1 LRFFKFFRIW
11 STFPLQKHFFQKKL
25 KKILKVL
32 EIEPL
37 IKVTLRELLWFSETS
52 ETGYIGKSNGEIT
65 MAVNVNTNVA
75 AMTAQRYL
83 NGANNAQQTSMERLS
98 SGFKINSAK
107 DDAAGLQISNRLN
120 VQSRGLDVAVR
131 NANDGISIAQTAEG
145 AMNETTNILQRM
157 RDLSLQSANGSN
169 SKSERVAIQE
179 EVTALNDELNR
190 IAETTSFG
198 GNKLLNGTYATKSF
212 QIGADNGEAVMLTLN
227 DMRSDN
233 VGMGGTSYQAANGK
247 DKDWT
252 VQAGAN
258 DLAITLTDTDGQQ
271 QTININAKEGDDI
284 EELAT
289 YINGQT
295 DMVKASVD
303 QDGQLQVFAGTDK
316 VEGAVS
322 FGGGLAGELS
332 MGQGQAVTVDTI
344 DVTSVGGAQESVA
357 IIDSAL
363 KYVDSHRAE
372 LGAFQNRF
380 NHAISNLDNIN
391 ENVNA
396 SKSRIKD
403 TDFAKETTALTKS
416 QILSQASSSILAQA
430 KQTPN
435 SALNLLG

>member
-1 LRFFKFFRIW
+1 
-11 STFPLQKHFFQKKL
+11 
-25 KKILKVL
+25 
-32 EIEPL
+32 
-37 IKVTLRELLWFSETS
+37 
-52 ETGYIGKSNGEIT
+52 
-65 MAVNVNTNVA
+65 MAVNVNTNVS

-83 NGANNAQQTSMERLS
+83 NQATSAQQTSMERLS
-98 SGFKINSAK
+98 SGSKINSAK

-157 RDLSLQSANGSN
+157 RDLSLQSSNGSN
-169 SKSERVAIQE
+169 SDSERVAIQE
-179 EVTALNDELNR
+179 EVTSLNDELNR

-198 GNKLLNGTYATKSF
+198 GNKLLNGTFSTKSM

-233 VGMGGTSYQAANGK
+233 VGMGGTAYKAAAENAK
-247 DKDWT
+247 DKDWG
-252 VQAGAN
+252 VEAGKN
-258 DLAITLTDTDGQQ
+258 TLEITLTAKDGAAPE
-271 QTININAKEGDDI
+271 TIAINAKEGDDI

-295 DMVKASVD
+295 DKVKASVD
-303 QDGQLQVFAGTDK
+303 EDGRLQVFAGSNK
-316 VEGAVS
+316 VDGAVS
-322 FGGGLAGELS
+322 FGGSLAGELGMS
-332 MGQGQAVTVDTI
+332 AGKAETVDTI
-344 DVTSVGGAQESVA
+344 DVTSVGGAQQSVA
-357 IIDSAL
+357 VIDAAL
-363 KYVDSHRAE
+363 NYVDSHRAE

-380 NHAISNLDNIN
+380 DHAISNLDNIN

-416 QILSQASSSILAQA
+416 QILSQASSSVLAQA
-430 KQTPN
+430 KQAPN
-435 SALNLLG
+435 SALSLLG

>member
-1 LRFFKFFRIW
+1 
-11 STFPLQKHFFQKKL
+11 
-25 KKILKVL
+25 
-32 EIEPL
+32 
-37 IKVTLRELLWFSETS
+37 
-52 ETGYIGKSNGEIT
+52 
-65 MAVNVNTNVA
+65 MAVNVNTNVS

-83 NGANNAQQTSMERLS
+83 NNANSAQQTSMERLS

-169 SKSERVAIQE
+169 SKAERVAIQE

-198 GNKLLNGTYATKSF
+198 GNKLLNGTHGAKSF
-212 QIGADNGEAVMLTLN
+212 QIGADNGEAVMLELK

-233 VGMGGTSYQAANGK
+233 KMMGGVSYQAESGK
-247 DKDWT
+247 DKDWN
-252 VQAGAN
+252 VAQGKN
-258 DLAITLTDTDGQQ
+258 DLKISLTDSFGQEQ
-271 QTININAKEGDDI
+271 EININAKAGDDI

-295 DMVKASVD
+295 DLVKASVD
-303 QDGQLQVFAGTDK
+303 QDGKLQIFAGNNK
-316 VEGAVS
+316 VEGEVS
-322 FGGGLAGELS
+322 FSGGLSGEL
-332 MGQGQAVTVDTI
+332 GLGDVKKNVTVDTI

-357 IIDSAL
+357 IIDAAL

-403 TDFAKETTALTKS
+403 TDFAKETTAMTKS

-430 KQTPN
+430 KQAPN
-435 SALNLLG
+435 SALSLLG